1 MNAKVQCIKNEQR
14 EREKRRGR
22 EKGREEGEKSFS
34 DRSYDHEAT
43 KEAHVK
49 DDNHSGF
56 EKGYEHIG
64 ADHGSAHSVW
74 DKITL
79 GEDSDEHAHNHGD
92 WKQAFQYLDKNFSA
106 FLYFA

>member
-1 MNAKVQCIKNEQR
+1 MQFQRIRVNCIVDQCLPLNSRISYQFDCD
-14 EREKRRGR
+14 G
-22 EKGREEGEKSFS
+22 
-34 DRSYDHEAT
+34 YDHEAT